1 MYNPLQTWRQWS
13 ALRAQK
19 KLASAVA
26 SMDVNRVRNC
36 LMASSISNPWMDVSI
51 THAGLSKS
59 ELKSLDP
66 GERIRALDFI
76 LGRLSRHP
84 LQRMQA
90 NALAIAVLLL
100 EKGARV
106 SDGAEGAPLGSLA
119 LIQLKDIRLLKLA
132 CEKEPL
138 WEKSF
143 SWFSIVQ
150 GSPMMM
156 PRTYEE
162 QCINEGWLEGAE
174 FLHTKREKE
183 RAIVGHDILDSS
195 TAPAISLS
203 SKRRPQR
210 L

>member
-1 MYNPLQTWRQWS
+1 MYNPLQIWRRWS

-19 KLASAVA
+19 RLASAVA

-59 ELKSLDP
+59 ELRNLGP

-76 LGRLSRHP
+76 LSRLSRHP

-90 NALAIAVLLL
+90 NALAIAILFL

-119 LIQLKDIRLLKLA
+119 LIQLKDMNLLKLA

-143 SWFSIVQ
+143 SWFSVIQ
-150 GSPMMM
+150 GSPMII

-162 QCINEGWLEGAE
+162 QCIQEGWLEGAD
-174 FLHTKREKE
+174 FLHERRERE
-183 RAIVGHDILDSS
+183 MAIISHDLLDGS
-195 TAPAISLS
+195 TAPAISIS
-203 SKRRPQR
+203 SNRRPQR